1 MQYRHS
7 FHAGSFADVHKHVAL
22 LALLAALQRKD
33 GGFLYLE
40 THAGRGAYDLARPRT
55 EATRTAQSALARLA
69 AAACETEELRDYL
82 QQLQQLRAHL
92 NNANAYP
99 GSPLLAAAQLRAQ
112 DRAALLEIVPS
123 EARALTR
130 ALRGYRGARV
140 EEANGFERL
149 RAYLPPK
156 ERRSLILIDPPY
168 EERDDFESVAAAC
181 VEALRRLRSAVIAA
195 WYPIK
200 DVRTTDAWLKRVAS
214 VIDCENI
221 VSEWWL
227 YPRDSRVSL
236 NGSGLLILNP
246 PYQFAARM
254 HLWLAELHAH
264 FSGAGAG
271 GMSIRTLPPVG

>member
-7 FHAGSFADVHKHVAL
+7 FHAGNFADVHKHVAL

-40 THAGRGAYDLARPRT
+40 THAGRGAYDLARART
-55 EATRTAQSALARLA
+55 AATRTAQSDLARLA
-69 AAACETEELRDYL
+69 AASPATVELRHYL
-82 QQLQQLRAHL
+82 AQLQLLRAHL
-92 NNANAYP
+92 HNANAYP
-99 GSPLLAAAQLRAQ
+99 GSPLFAAAQLRPQ
-112 DRAALLEIVPS
+112 DRAVLLEIVPS

-130 ALRGYRGARV
+130 TLRGYGRARV
-140 EEANGFERL
+140 AEADGFERL
-149 RAYLPPK
+149 RAYLPPP
-156 ERRSLILIDPPY
+156 ERRSLVLIDPPY
-168 EERDDFESVAAAC
+168 EERADFESVAAAC
-181 VEALRRLRSAVIAA
+181 EEGLGRLRSAVIAA

-200 DVRTTDAWLKRVAS
+200 DVRTTNAWLARLAAR
-214 VIDCENI
+214 IDCENT

-254 HLWLAELHAH
+254 HLWLAELHAVFNH
-264 FSGAGAG
+264 AGAG
-271 GMSIRTLPPVG
+271 GVSIRTLTT